1 MSSVILI
8 NSFEFPKEKENEAIR
23 YWEIAADYM
32 RSQPGFIS
40 TRLHKAVSPDAR
52 FRLVN
57 IAEWES
63 AEHFINVVNSDE
75 FKSLTEPEKELFPH
89 YPGLYEV
96 IRT

>member
-23 YWEIAADYM
+23 YWELAADYM

-52 FRLVN
+52 FGLVN
-57 IAEWES
+57 VAEWES
-63 AEHFINVVNSDE
+63 AEHFANVVNSDE
-75 FKSLTEPEKELFPH
+75 FKSLTEPGKELFPH

-96 IRT
+96 IRN